1 MSDLISPVDEAEEA
15 RAGTPAAA
23 ARPPAEPVRR
33 RAPWG
38 EVILLAALS
47 MLGSVAMDMYL
58 PALPRMSQ
66 ALAAS
71 PRMAQLTIT
80 AFLFGLAGG
89 QLLFG
94 PLSDRWGRRPP
105 LLAGSVLFLAA
116 TLACALAPNVEVLAA
131 ARVLQALGAC
141 AGMVIAR
148 AVVRDRYDDHEVLHV
163 YALLSLVFTL
173 APVLAPLVGGW
184 VLGVADWRWIFGVQ
198 AVFALAITAVAF
210 LRLRESR
217 SEATRVR
224 ALGEAPL
231 ASYAALLRRPA
242 FTGNLLVGGL
252 SGAAVFS
259 YISCA
264 PQVVITE
271 MHVPPS
277 MFGWVFGANSAGIV
291 AVTQLNARL
300 SRRVAPALL
309 LQAGLLGALAGAGAL
324 IVCAWTG
331 WGGAAGVLASLFA
344 TLASLGMSQP
354 NATAAAMSV
363 DRERAGASAALMGA
377 GFFGVGSLAGA
388 ATGLIPTA
396 ASRAMAIVILA
407 SLAGALLVF
416 RTLVLPRTAG
426 R

>member
-1 MSDLISPVDEAEEA
+1 MSDLISPSPEAALASPPRGAPPA
-15 RAGTPAAA
+15 RAG
-23 ARPPAEPVRR
+23 RV

-58 PALPRMSQ
+58 PALPRMSR

-105 LLAGSVLFLAA
+105 LLAGSLLFLAA
-116 TLACALAPNVEVLAA
+116 TLACALAPSVEVLAV

-148 AVVRDRYDDHEVLHV
+148 AVVRDRYADDEVLHV

-198 AVFALAITAVAF
+198 AVFALAVTLAAF
-210 LRLRESR
+210 LRLKETR
-217 SEATRVR
+217 SEATRLR
-224 ALGEAPL
+224 AVAEHPL
-231 ASYAALLRRPA
+231 ASYAALLRRPS
-242 FTGNLLVGGL
+242 FLGNFLTGAL
-252 SGAAVFS
+252 SGAALFS
-259 YISCA
+259 YIASA
-264 PQVVITE
+264 PQVVIGQL
-271 MHVPPS
+271 HIAPAH
-277 MFGWVFGANSAGIV
+277 FGWVFGANAVGMIG
-291 AVTQLNARL
+291 VTQLNARL
-300 SRRVAPALL
+300 ARRIAPTRL
-309 LQAGLLGALAGAGAL
+309 LQGGLALALAAAVALVAFAWTGKGGVAGLLAP
-324 IVCAWTG
+324 
-331 WGGAAGVLASLFA
+331 LFLV
-344 TLASLGMSQP
+344 TASLGLSQP

-377 GFFGVGSLAGA
+377 GFFGVGSAAAALTTLAPGPA
-388 ATGLIPTA
+388 SHGMSAVIA
-396 ASRAMAIVILA
+396 ASLV
-407 SLAGALLVF
+407 GALLTY
-416 RTLVLPRTAG
+416 RLLVVR
-426 R
+426 RS